1 MSRAITILAVVALLA
16 GCSLK
21 NTPGVATVLPVT
33 NLIVG
38 EARLAVEVAN
48 DDAKR
53 QQGLSGREVLPKDG
67 GMLFVFDEPGRYEFW
82 MKDMR
87 FALDMLWLASGQVT
101 EVTANV
107 PAPSSATP
115 EPVRIRPQQAVDMV
129 IEVPAGWAAA
139 NRVSVGDQVQ
149 GLPERVDPTR

>member
-1 MSRAITILAVVALLA
+1 MSRVITILAVVALLA

-21 NTPGVATVLPVT
+21 TTPGVAIALPVIDLT
-33 NLIVG
+33 VG
-38 EARLAVEVAN
+38 GTKLAVEVAN

-53 QQGLSGREVLPKDG
+53 QQGLSGREALPKDG

-87 FALDMLWLASGQVT
+87 FALDMLWLAGGKVI
-101 EVTANV
+101 EVTAKV

-115 EPVRIRPQQAVDMV
+115 EPARIRPQQAVDMV

-139 NRVSVGDQVQ
+139 NRVSAGDQVQ
-149 GLPERVDPTR
+149 GLPESVDK